1 MGRWA
6 VVYPGI
12 ADSAAALF
20 ALAGRQ
26 ELADRIRPTA
36 RRRSGVPEEEDT
48 EATTPA
54 PPEQPPAPVEA
65 AQI

>member
-20 ALAGRQ
+20 TLAGRP
-26 ELADRIRPTA
+26 ELAERVRPTA

-48 EATTPA
+48 ESTTPA
-54 PPEQPPAPVEA
+54 PPEPPPAPVEP
-65 AQI
+65 AQV